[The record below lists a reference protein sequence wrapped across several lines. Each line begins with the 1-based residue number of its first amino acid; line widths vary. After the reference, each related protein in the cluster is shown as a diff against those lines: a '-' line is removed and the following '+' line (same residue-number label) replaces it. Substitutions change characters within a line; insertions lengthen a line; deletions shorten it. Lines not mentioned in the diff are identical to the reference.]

1 MTIDTLRADRVGAY
15 GHRAAQTP
23 VMDALARRGARFAQ
37 ASTAAPLTGP
47 SHATILTGLPPPR
60 HGVRENVTFLLDR
73 RHVGL
78 ATRLKRA
85 GYRTAAFVAAYPVA
99 AAFGFGEGFDEFS
112 EGLHPNP
119 GIGQGAERPANEVA
133 DAVVAWME
141 RTRGSKDP
149 FFAWVHFYDPHAPY
163 APPSPYRETFAGSAY
178 DGEVA
183 FADAQLGRI
192 LEALRSAEGSAIPWS
207 PCLRITGRGSES
219 TERPAT
225 ASFCMSRRCG
235 CLSCWRGLGCRRG
248 ESSRKR

>member
-15 GHRAAQTP
+15 GHREAATP
-23 VMDALARRGARFAQ
+23 MLDALARRGARFAS
-37 ASTAAPLTGP
+37 ATSAAPLTGP
-47 SHATILTGLPPPR
+47 SHATILTGVLPPV
-60 HGVRENVTFLLDR
+60 HGVRENVTFLLDP

-99 AAFGFGEGFDEFS
+99 AAFGFGEGFDHFS

-133 DAVVAWME
+133 DAFLDWLA
-141 RTRGSKDP
+141 RTREGSGP

-163 APPSPYRETFAGSAY
+163 APPAPYRETFAGRPY

-183 FADAQLGRI
+183 FTDAQLGRI
-192 LEALRSAEGSAIPWS
+192 LEALRAAGKERDTVVAVLADHGEG
-207 PCLRITGRGSES
+207 LGEHGETGHGILLYES
-219 TERPAT
+219 TLRVPFLLAGPGVPEGRVD
-225 ASFCMSRRCG
+225 
-235 CLSCWRGLGCRRG
+235 
-248 ESSRKR
+248 